1 MMIKIY
7 YGLSGT
13 FKGTTISALDHD
25 AKVMKSSIKPWKH
38 YQFGPFKGLV
48 TDNDLTYGI
57 LHLVRLEEVF
67 ENLREG
73 DDLSVERSISDCL
86 FYYSYS
92 DEFEKEGT
100 LTEEKVKELVEEE
113 KKMLEGKEVKRILLI
128 QKDRD
133 FIRDVILKEPT
144 RQKTFKGDVDYY
156 LEMEDRYVEWTNKYN
171 DIDEVIEI
179 DNAKDYIK
187 TLCLQVK

>member
-1 MMIKIY
+1 MVKIY

-25 AKVMKSSIKPWKH
+25 FKIMKSSIKPWKH
-38 YQFGPFKGLV
+38 YQFGPFSGLV
-48 TDNDLTYGI
+48 QDNDLTYGI
-57 LHLVRLEEVF
+57 LHLVRLGEALEGLGDEE
-67 ENLREG
+67 N
-73 DDLSVERSISDCL
+73 LSVERSISDCL

-92 DEFEKEGT
+92 DEFKKEGT

-144 RQKTFKGDVDYY
+144 RQKTFKGDVNYY

-179 DNAKDYIK
+179 NNAKDYIK